1 MNSPHPVPSPAVS
14 GASGS
19 ADPSAGLQAAL
30 DELRRAG
37 SILITTHIN
46 PDGDA
51 IGSSLG
57 LMHLLRAAGKQAVV
71 ASQDGYGGRYGFLPG
86 AGEILTAVEG
96 RCDLGVAV
104 DCGNVDRVG
113 SMKDALLACGRVLR
127 VDHHA
132 AGESFGDVE
141 YLDTSAAAV
150 GEMIAALAPGLGV
163 RLPREAGVCLL
174 ASIVEDT
181 RCFQFE
187 NVSPRTLRICSELV
201 EAGAD
206 LHSVIEHLFWRNSAG
221 AVRMIGRCLEDFRME
236 FAGQLAWTV
245 ASLQDFERYGAIA
258 EDMDDVAHE
267 LLSIEGVEVALL
279 LREAETD
286 HRVSL
291 RSRSRVDVAEIA
303 REFGG
308 GGHLRAAGCR
318 IGKSPEAVRRLIQ
331 SIGRRLA

>member
-1 MNSPHPVPSPAVS
+1 MTPGKHEAPGGPAADAQAL
-14 GASGS
+14 ASG
-19 ADPSAGLQAAL
+19 LEAAV

-37 SILITTHIN
+37 RILITTHIN

-57 LMHLLRAAGKQAVV
+57 LMHLLRAAGKDAVV
-71 ASQDGYGGRYGFLPG
+71 ASHDGYGGRYGFLPG
-86 AGEILTAVEG
+86 AEEIVRFPAG
-96 RCDLGVAV
+96 SFDLGVAV

-113 SMKDALLACGRVLR
+113 SVKDSLLACGRVMR
-127 VDHHA
+127 IDHHA
-132 AGESFGDVE
+132 VGDPFGDVE

-150 GEMIAALAPGLGV
+150 GEMIAALAPGLEV
-163 RLPREAGVCLL
+163 RISREAGQCLL

-187 NVSPRTLRICSELV
+187 SVSPRTLRICAELV
-201 EAGAD
+201 DAGAD
-206 LHSVIEHLFWRNSAG
+206 LHDVIQNLFWRNSAG
-221 AVRMIGRCLEDFRME
+221 AVRMVGRCLEDFRLE
-236 FAGQLAWTV
+236 FGGKLAWAM
-245 ASLQDFERYGAIA
+245 ASLEDFRRYQAIA

-279 LREAETD
+279 LREAEAD

-291 RSRSRVDVAEIA
+291 RSRNFVDVAAIA

-318 IGKSPEAVRRLIQ
+318 ISKSPEALRSLLD
-331 SIGRRLA
+331 SIGSRLNNS